1 MLRDH
6 QKHEFVGESLRI
18 LRLFH
23 GMSQPDV
30 AERLSVTRQYL
41 NKLEAAKD
49 YPSEDFA
56 LALADVFDVDVSYFY
71 RSAGQEP
78 GMDQIHFRKQ
88 RTAPQKFAHQ
98 AIAAITLFKK
108 IIEFLEKYY
117 DFPQPNFPEVIAK
130 SAAEIEEAAELTR
143 SYWGLPK
150 NAPIGNLTDAVEANG
165 GFVAY
170 FRGVSEKVDALSTN
184 EERPLVVRSTA
195 IRSLY
200 RQRFDIAH
208 EIGHRVLHLGVDTG
222 DKETEAEANRFASAF
237 LLPRHA
243 FVNEFPRGNRIDWE
257 KVFDL
262 KLRWKVSAKA
272 IIRRAF
278 DLRII
283 DAIQYR
289 TAHIHFSKTGQ
300 SKSENLDNV
309 GEPEVPSM
317 LADALE
323 DVSTYPLELKRFYEY
338 TGLNASMVEKLTG
351 IQMPNVDNANLT
363 NIRFL

>member
-23 GMSQPDV
+23 GMSQPEV
-30 AERLSVTRQYL
+30 AQRLSVTRQYL
-41 NKLEAAKD
+41 NKLEASKD
-49 YPSEDFA
+49 YPAEEFA
-56 LALADVFDVDVSYFY
+56 LALAEVFDVDVSYFY
-71 RSAGQEP
+71 RSVGQEP

-108 IIEFLEKYY
+108 IIDFLEKYY
-117 DFPQPNFPEVIAK
+117 EFPVPNFPDVIAK
-130 SAAEIEEAAELTR
+130 SAVEIEEAAELTR
-143 SYWGLPK
+143 SYWGLPR

-165 GFVAY
+165 GLVAY
-170 FRGVSEKVDALSTN
+170 FKGVSEKVDALSTN
-184 EERPLVVRSTA
+184 EERPLIVRSTA

-222 DKETEAEANRFASAF
+222 DKETEAEANRFASAL

-243 FVNEFPRGNRIDWE
+243 FVNEFPRGHRIDWQ
-257 KVFDL
+257 KVFEL

-278 DLRII
+278 DLGVIN
-283 DAIQYR
+283 AIQYR

-300 SKSENLDNV
+300 SKSEKLDDV
-309 GEPEVPSM
+309 GDSEVPTL
-317 LADALE
+317 LADALN
-323 DVSTYPLELKRFYEY
+323 DVSRDPVELGRFYEY
-338 TGLNASMVEKLTG
+338 TGLNSSSVEKLTG
-351 IQMPNVDNANLT
+351 IKLPDIVSSQLS